1 MMRLRE
7 LDIEEV
13 GKCFYRHCTDPKAL
27 YVTLI
32 ERWWM
37 LVVCCAIGIAVGLV
51 AIKTTTKQFAAH
63 GKLLVYQKLATFMD
77 DSTRVPD
84 PKAYDSLFATHVHL
98 MGSPLIVDKAVA
110 DYGLAELEHID
121 ALHAEHRRLGDK
133 SVGDMIRE
141 NLNVGRAG
149 SGDSSGAFVVSV
161 EFKHVSA
168 KECPLVVDAILRTY
182 KSYVNDSVLDEQ
194 SKAVGLM
201 EQFKTKLETE
211 VAGRATTYRNF
222 LKQAPDVWDRD
233 TQTNT
238 HQKLVDAFKVELTD
252 LEIKRQAVET
262 RINILDASSAQDGAA
277 PLSDL
282 QRLALVDDMHLP
294 RLEIL
299 VSVKQGN
306 RDERLQS
313 AYPQLQEIASARFDT
328 LMERI
333 VELNAISAN
342 VGKNHP
348 TYQDTLADVQLLT
361 QEIDKRAASSDSN
374 ELSEHISAGDLVAA
388 YELLLTQEK
397 DYLDKRIEFVN
408 KRIDEEIAASK
419 SLYDFSIQAEHLKDE
434 LVRSQDLSRELMDK
448 MQKQSLLSQF
458 GSYVAEI
465 VEHPHKGQLV
475 WPKKPVILALC
486 TICGF
491 FIGSILALGLDLVQ
505 ISPLASL
512 FWFIPDFVLRDRFSS
527 STPSTW

>member
-1 MMRLRE
+1 MSLRD

-32 ERWWM
+32 ERWW
-37 LVVCCAIGIAVGLV
+37 LLLLCCGIGVVVGAGV
-51 AIKTTTKQFAAH
+51 IKTSTKAFASH
-63 GKLLVYQKLATFMD
+63 GKLLVYQKLPTFMD

-110 DYGLAELEHID
+110 DFGLAELEQID
-121 ALHAEHRRLGDK
+121 ALHAEHRELGDK
-133 SVGDMIRE
+133 SVGVMIRE
-141 NLNVGRAG
+141 KLRVGRAG
-149 SGDSSGAFVVSV
+149 SGDSAGAFVISV
-161 EFKHVSA
+161 EFDHISA
-168 KECPLVVDAILRTY
+168 KECPEVVDAILRTY
-182 KSYVNDSVLDEQ
+182 KAYVNDSVLDEQ

-201 EQFKTKLETE
+201 EQFKTKLESE
-211 VAGRATTYRNF
+211 VGQRAQTYRDF

-262 RINILDASSAQDGAA
+262 RIKILEASSGPERAA

-282 QRLALVDDMHLP
+282 ERLALVDDMHLP

-299 VSVKQGN
+299 VSVKHGN
-306 RDERLQS
+306 SDERIQN
-313 AYPQLQEIASARFDT
+313 AYPQLQEIASARFDS
-328 LMERI
+328 LMERR
-333 VELNAISAN
+333 VELNAVAAN
-342 VGKNHP
+342 VGENHP
-348 TYQDTLADVQLLT
+348 SYQDALAEIEMLT
-361 QEIDKRAASSDSN
+361 QEINKRAAERDINQTSDD
-374 ELSEHISAGDLVAA
+374 ISAEDLVAA
-388 YELLLTQEK
+388 YELLLQQEK
-397 DYLDKRIEFVN
+397 EYLDQRIGFVN
-408 KRIDEEIAASK
+408 KRISEEIALSK
-419 SLYDFSIQAEHLKDE
+419 SLYDFSIQAEYLKDE
-434 LVRSQDLSRELMDK
+434 LARSQELSYGLLDK

-465 VEHPHKGQLV
+465 VEHPHKGQLT

-491 FIGSILALGLDLVQ
+491 FIGSLLALLLDLIQ

-512 FWFIPDFVLRDRFSS
+512 FRFIPDFLIRDQFPS
-527 STPSTW
+527 STTPA

>member
-1 MMRLRE
+1 MSLRD

-32 ERWWM
+32 ERWW
-37 LVVCCAIGIAVGLV
+37 LLLLCCGIGVAVGV
-51 AIKTTTKQFAAH
+51 GVIKSSTKAFASH
-63 GKLLVYQKLATFMD
+63 GKLLVYQKLPTFMD

-110 DYGLAELEHID
+110 DFGLGELEQIND
-121 ALHAEHRRLGDK
+121 LHAEHRELGNK

-141 NLNVGRAG
+141 KLRVGRAG
-149 SGDSSGAFVVSV
+149 SGDSAGAFVISV
-161 EFKHVSA
+161 EFDHISA
-168 KECPLVVDAILRTY
+168 KECPEVVDAILRTY
-182 KSYVNDSVLDEQ
+182 KAYVNDSVLDEQ

-201 EQFKTKLETE
+201 QQFKTKLESE
-211 VAGRATTYRNF
+211 VGQRAQTYRDF

-238 HQKLVDAFKVELTD
+238 HQKLVDAFKIELTD

-262 RINILDASSAQDGAA
+262 RSKILEASSKNNEAN

-282 QRLALVDDMHLP
+282 ERLALVDDMHLP
-294 RLEIL
+294 RIEIL
-299 VSVKQGN
+299 VAVKQGN
-306 RDERLQS
+306 SDERIQN
-313 AYPQLQEIASARFDT
+313 AYPQLQEIASARFDS
-328 LMERI
+328 LLERKL
-333 VELNAISAN
+333 ELNAVAAN
-342 VGKNHP
+342 VGENHP
-348 TYQDTLADVQLLT
+348 SYKDALAEIKILT
-361 QEIDKRAASSDSN
+361 GEIDKRATEKGFSRSSDS
-374 ELSEHISAGDLVAA
+374 ISAEDLVAA
-388 YELLLTQEK
+388 YELLLQQEK
-397 DYLDKRIEFVN
+397 DYLDKRIGFVSQ
-408 KRIDEEIAASK
+408 RIAEEIALSK
-419 SLYDFSIQAEHLKDE
+419 SLYDFSIQAEYLKDE
-434 LVRSQDLSRELMDK
+434 LTRSQELSHGLLDK

-465 VEHPHKGQLV
+465 VEHPHKGQLT

-491 FIGSILALGLDLVQ
+491 FIGSLLALLLDLIQV
-505 ISPLASL
+505 SPLASL
-512 FWFIPDFVLRDRFSS
+512 FSFIPDFLIRDQFSSS
-527 STPSTW
+527 STPA

>member
-1 MMRLRE
+1 MRLRE

-32 ERWWM
+32 ERWWL
-37 LVVCCAIGIAVGLV
+37 LVICCAIGAAIGVV
-51 AIKTTTKQFAAH
+51 VIKTSTKQFASH
-63 GKLLVYQKLATFMD
+63 GKLLVYQKLPTFMD

-84 PKAYDSLFATHVHL
+84 PKAYDSLFATHIHL
-98 MGSPLIVDKAVA
+98 MGSPLIVDKAVS
-110 DYGLAELEHID
+110 DFDLAELEYID
-121 ALHAEHRRLGDK
+121 ELHAEHRELGDK

-141 NLNVGRAG
+141 HLRVGRAG
-149 SGDSSGAFVVSV
+149 SGDSDGAFVISA
-161 EFKHVSA
+161 EFNHISA
-168 KECPLVVDAILRTY
+168 KECPKVIDAILRTY
-182 KSYVNDSVLDEQ
+182 QSYVNDSVLDEQ

-201 EQFKTKLETE
+201 EQFKAKLETD
-211 VAGRATTYRNF
+211 VGQRAQAYRAF

-238 HQKLVDAFKVELTD
+238 HQKLVDALKVELTD

-262 RINILDASSAQDGAA
+262 RINILKSSAQTDGAE

-282 QRLALVDDMHLP
+282 ERLALVDDMHLP

-306 RDERLQS
+306 SDERLQN
-313 AYPQLQEIASARFDT
+313 AYPQLQEIASARFDS
-328 LMERI
+328 LMERR
-333 VELNAISAN
+333 VELSTVSAN
-342 VGKNHP
+342 VGENHP
-348 TYQDTLADVQLLT
+348 TYQDTLAEIQMLT
-361 QEIDKRAASSDSN
+361 DEINKRAPERDIN
-374 ELSEHISAGDLVAA
+374 KTSEDISAEDLVAA
-388 YELLLTQEK
+388 YELLLDQEK
-397 DYLDKRIEFVN
+397 EYLDKRIGFVN
-408 KRIDEEIAASK
+408 QRIAEEIALSK
-419 SLYDFSIQAEHLKDE
+419 SLYDFSIQAQYLKDE
-434 LVRSQDLSRELMDK
+434 LTRSQELSYELVDK

-465 VEHPHKGQLV
+465 VEHPHKGQLT
-475 WPKKPVILALC
+475 WPKKPIILALC

-491 FIGSILALGLDLVQ
+491 FVGSLLALLLDLVQ

-512 FWFIPDFVLRDRFSS
+512 FKFVPDFLIREQFPS
-527 STPSTW
+527 STTPA